1 MIYAYLRVST
11 DKQDTENQKTG
22 IVEYAKSCNLKVDA
36 FVEDIVSGTKDWTKR
51 DLGRI
56 VNSAKKGDTIIFSE
70 VSRIARSTLQ
80 CLQVLEICADKKLV
94 IRVAK
99 QNMIFDNSLN
109 SKIIATTLALAAEIE
124 REFISM
130 RTKEALQ
137 KAKANGKVL
146 GRPKGSTSVN
156 AKLASCHLQ
165 VEEMLEKGLDY
176 TSIGKMIGV
185 NRKTVASYVGKHLP
199 KLKKKRK
206 AIA

>member
-56 VNSAKKGDTIIFSE
+56 INGAKKGDTIIFAE

-80 CLQVLEICADKKLV
+80 CLQVLQICADKKLV

-109 SKIIATTLALAAEIE
+109 SKIIATTLTLAAELE
-124 REFISM
+124 RAFISM

-137 KAKANGKVL
+137 KGKVL
-146 GRPKGSTSVN
+146 RTISKIR
-156 AKLASCHLQ
+156 
-165 VEEMLEKGLDY
+165 LELDSFTIFGPSKILFIFY
-176 TSIGKMIGV
+176 Q
-185 NRKTVASYVGKHLP
+185 
-199 KLKKKRK
+199 
-206 AIA
+206 